1 MAASFASLALKCSDG
16 NLMKQARMHYAKAL
30 CQTNKCLSS
39 TDLAVQDSTL
49 AAVLLLGL
57 FEAIVF
63 TGQQSLDSWNAH
75 TVGAVELLRLRGPKQ
90 LETPLGRTLFL
101 HSSGNIRTSCAHTKR
116 AVPPRLLQ
124 LFESAKP
131 MLDLSD
137 PFLMTAPIVDRV
149 ASLRSRIERVH
160 DQNRRDLVWEAL
172 DLDIETLRLGQGVA
186 EDWKFT
192 ARLPGQ
198 SSRLTYKGIS
208 LRYPSL
214 RALRYWNA
222 LRIIRMFLNDLV
234 WVQSSKILQ
243 QGPDLDDETDY
254 EELQTSAKRNMS
266 TLVVEVLASCG
277 EYLEPAEERFSVS
290 ARCLIWPLSVIAEV
304 SITPPDARQFATD
317 CLERLGRDCRIPKA
331 ADMTTSLLSIQGA
344 DCPPLSAAADGCCAS
359 ADDVLLEPSLEVC
372 VACPLLEAP
381 APLLAVVFKDVR
393 SLVRVAGALNALA
406 ACPLAVAQYES
417 YRSSML
423 VRSID
428 QFSTLLHPLLTHDE
442 MYEVAELP
450 SPVLQ

>member
-172 DLDIETLRLGQGVA
+172 DLDIETLRVGQGVA

-331 ADMTTSLLSIQGA
+331 ADMTTSLLSIKGA

-372 VACPLLEAP
+372 VACLLLEAP

-393 SLVRVAGALNALA
+393 SLVRVAGASSALA
-406 ACPLAVAQYES
+406 ACPLAVAQYDL

-423 VRSID
+423 VRSTD